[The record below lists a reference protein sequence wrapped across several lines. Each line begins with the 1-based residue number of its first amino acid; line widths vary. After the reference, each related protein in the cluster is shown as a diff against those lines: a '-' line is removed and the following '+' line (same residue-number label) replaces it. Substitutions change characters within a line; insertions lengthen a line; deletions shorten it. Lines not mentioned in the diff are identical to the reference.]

1 MAARKKSAT
10 SAVKALEK
18 RVGVEKL
25 ASRLD
30 VTPKTV
36 KKWLRVGVPEKKKT
50 AVQAAWQRSERSRV
64 SATRVWAERKISE
77 DRDAIFR
84 RHRLVDHAEE
94 PITGETPGGHTT
106 LVALIRE
113 EDPAWQEF
121 VRAAEEH
128 GLDARNL
135 WFSPE
140 VKKKKG
146 KKKKKKKSRNPSTP
160 KNRIGKRSRKKGRK
174 K

>member
-64 SATRVWAERKISE
+64 SATRVWAERKVEESRSE
-77 DRDAIFR
+77 IFK

-146 KKKKKKKSRNPSTP
+146 KKKKKKPSSP
-160 KNRIGKRSRKKGRK
+160 KNRIGKRGRKKGRK

>member
-1 MAARKKSAT
+1 MAASRKPSAKQV
-10 SAVKALEK
+10 ARALEK

-30 VTPKTV
+30 VSPRTV
-36 KKWLRVGVPEKKKT
+36 KRWLKDGIPKSRKDD
-50 AVQAAWQRSERSRV
+50 VQAAWQRSERSRV
-64 SATRVWAERKISE
+64 SATRVWAERKVEESRSE
-77 DRDAIFR
+77 IFK

-94 PITGETPGGHTT
+94 PITGLTPGGHTT

-128 GLDARNL
+128 GLDPRSE
-135 WFSPE
+135 WFSP
-140 VKKKKG
+140 KAKKKG
-146 KKKKKKKSRNPSTP
+146 KKKKRKKPGAP
-160 KNRIGKRSRKKGRK
+160 KNRIGKRKRKK
-174 K
+174 

>member
-10 SAVKALEK
+10 SAAKALEK
-18 RVGVEKL
+18 RVGADRL
-25 ASRLD
+25 ADRLD
-30 VTPKTV
+30 VSPRTI
-36 KKWLRVGVPEKKKT
+36 KKWLRDGVPSSRKED
-50 AVQAAWQRSERSRV
+50 VQAAWQRSERSRV
-64 SATRVWAERKISE
+64 SATRVWAERKVSE
-77 DRDAIFR
+77 DRDAIFK
-84 RHRLVDHAEE
+84 RHRLVDHSEE
-94 PITGETPGGHTT
+94 PITGHTPGGHTA

-146 KKKKKKKSRNPSTP
+146 KKKSKKKSRKPSVP
-160 KNRIGKRSRKKGRK
+160 KNRIGKKKYRKRKK
-174 K
+174 

>member
-64 SATRVWAERKISE
+64 SATRVWAERKVEESRSE
-77 DRDAIFR
+77 IFK

-94 PITGETPGGHTT
+94 PITGLTPGGHTT

-121 VRAAEEH
+121 VRASEEH
-128 GLDARNL
+128 GLGWRDA
-135 WFSPE
+135 WFSPAA
-140 VKKKKG
+140 KKKKG
-146 KKKKKKKSRNPSTP
+146 KKKKMRKKPGAP
-160 KNRIGKRSRKKGRK
+160 KNRIGKRKRKK
-174 K
+174 

>member
-1 MAARKKSAT
+1 MATRKKSAT

-84 RHRLVDHAEE
+84 RHRLVDHAGGADYRRD
-94 PITGETPGGHTT
+94 TG
-106 LVALIRE
+106 
-113 EDPAWQEF
+113 
-121 VRAAEEH
+121 RAH
-128 GLDARNL
+128 DARCAH
-135 WFSPE
+135 
-140 VKKKKG
+140 
-146 KKKKKKKSRNPSTP
+146 SRRGSGMAGV
-160 KNRIGKRSRKKGRK
+160 REGRRGTRA
-174 K
+174 

>member
-1 MAARKKSAT
+1 MAASRKPSAKQV
-10 SAVKALEK
+10 ARALEK

-30 VTPKTV
+30 VTPRTV
-36 KKWLRVGVPEKKKT
+36 KRWLKDGIPEKRKDD
-50 AVQAAWQRSERSRV
+50 VQAAWQRSERSRV
-64 SATRVWAERKISE
+64 SATRVWAERKVEESRSE
-77 DRDAIFR
+77 IFK

-94 PITGETPGGHTT
+94 PITGLTPGGHTT

-140 VKKKKG
+140 VKKKG
-146 KKKKKKKSRNPSTP
+146 KKKPRKKSRKVP
-160 KNRIGKRSRKKGRK
+160 KNRIGKRGRKKGRK

>member
-1 MAARKKSAT
+1 MA
-10 SAVKALEK
+10 SAVRKPSAKQVARALEK

-30 VTPKTV
+30 VTARTV
-36 KKWLRVGVPEKKKT
+36 KRWLKDGIPKSRRDD
-50 AVQAAWQRSERSRV
+50 VQAAWSRSERSRV

-77 DRDAIFR
+77 DRETIFR
-84 RHRLVDHAEE
+84 RHRLVDHSEE
-94 PITGETPGGHTT
+94 PITGLTPGGHTT

-128 GLDARNL
+128 GLAWRDV
-135 WFSPE
+135 WFSPP

-146 KKKKKKKSRNPSTP
+146 KKKKKKRKKPSTP
-160 KNRIGKRSRKKGRK
+160 KNRIGKRKRKK
-174 K
+174 

>member
-64 SATRVWAERKISE
+64 SATRVWAERKVEESRSE
-77 DRDAIFR
+77 IFK

>member
-64 SATRVWAERKISE
+64 SATRVWAERKVEESRSE
-77 DRDAIFR
+77 IFK

-94 PITGETPGGHTT
+94 PITGLTPGGHTT

-146 KKKKKKKSRNPSTP
+146 KKKKKKPSSP
-160 KNRIGKRSRKKGRK
+160 KNRIGKRGRKKGRK

>member
-1 MAARKKSAT
+1 MASRKPSAKQVAR
-10 SAVKALEK
+10 ALEK

-25 ASRLD
+25 AARLD
-30 VTPKTV
+30 VSPRTV
-36 KKWLRVGVPEKKKT
+36 KKWLKDGIPEKRKDD
-50 AVQAAWQRSERSRV
+50 VQAAWQRSERSRV
-64 SATRVWAERKISE
+64 SATRVWAERKVEESRSE
-77 DRDAIFR
+77 IFK

>member
-1 MAARKKSAT
+1 MAASRKPSAKQV
-10 SAVKALEK
+10 ARALEK

-30 VTPKTV
+30 VSPRTV
-36 KKWLRVGVPEKKKT
+36 KRWLKDGIPKSRKDD
-50 AVQAAWQRSERSRV
+50 VQAAWQRSERSRV
-64 SATRVWAERKISE
+64 SATRVWAERKVEESRSE
-77 DRDAIFR
+77 IFK

-146 KKKKKKKSRNPSTP
+146 KKKKKKPSSP
-160 KNRIGKRSRKKGRK
+160 KNRIGKRGRKKGRK